1 VLAAPVSTTEENDHT
16 SMTYLGPQVERNGA
30 LCTRVVV
37 VQYEPKPGDG
47 DPYGII
53 TSYERFDGEAG

>member
-1 VLAAPVSTTEENDHT
+1 MVVAWLADLKLHGV
-16 SMTYLGPQVERNGA
+16 

-37 VQYEPKPGDG
+37 VQYEPKEDDPV
-47 DPYGII
+47 PYGII

>member
-1 VLAAPVSTTEENDHT
+1 
-16 SMTYLGPQVERNGA
+16 MTYLGPQVERNGA